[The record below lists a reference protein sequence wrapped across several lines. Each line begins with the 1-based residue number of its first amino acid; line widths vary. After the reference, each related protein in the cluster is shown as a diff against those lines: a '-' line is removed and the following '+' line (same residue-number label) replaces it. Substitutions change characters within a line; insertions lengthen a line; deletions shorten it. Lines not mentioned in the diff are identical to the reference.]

1 MKPGW
6 RISFRKD
13 RLLFFVIPVLVAAFF
28 LVVKLRTRFFVGQND
43 FWSLLFYARHLS
55 WSEKASL
62 YNGFYPIGYAL
73 LLRFFPYSYVIQL
86 ASLTNALFAGLL
98 GASVFGLVWSTRR
111 LGASI
116 FALLL
121 TVLFPLAFQYS
132 TYLVPDI
139 GSAALTAWAVF
150 LLFKSELDN
159 DHPSHST
166 NWQYGLAGIALG
178 AASLWRSHAIISS
191 LAIIVVYGL
200 IHRMPFR
207 RGYAILLVA
216 FFIVAGIQPIVN
228 LISGHGAFETAQKFN
243 LYKTFYG
250 IDWRTP
256 PSVETIQDFSVF
268 RALME
273 SPHSFISIYF
283 GRLIKLVVY
292 AFVPLLGFFL
302 VSGKAKKRFAIFAT
316 LVIVLYAL
324 PVAAGGSPRSPL
336 PLVGIFFGMLGLIL
350 ASLFRV
356 AQSHKN
362 RWLAVVIP
370 AAMGILVILL
380 IGFWA
385 KEDLRFVRKSA
396 STQISL
402 QAIQRILTNRG
413 LRSADQMFTDRYDIY
428 LPNVIPYYPRIA
440 GGWDQDWLW
449 GYKEEYPPL
458 PVQDSL
464 DTFLGA
470 CVAQGIRFLVL
481 SPDAGRLNDSFLYL
495 YESEVEWRGTDARLV
510 FVKKVGPLK
519 VFEVLLTP
527 E

>member
-1 MKPGW
+1 MKSGW
-6 RISFRKD
+6 PISVRKD
-13 RLLFFVIPVLVAAFF
+13 GLLFFLILTLVAAFF
-28 LVVKLRTRFFVGQND
+28 LVIKLRTRFFVGQND

-166 NWQYGLAGIALG
+166 NWQCGLAGIALG

-256 PSVETIQDFSVF
+256 PSVETIQDFFCFQGFDGVSARLYLHLLQSLDKTRGVCLCSITWLFSGVWQSQKTLCYFCYTGDCSV
-268 RALME
+268 
-273 SPHSFISIYF
+273 
-283 GRLIKLVVY
+283 
-292 AFVPLLGFFL
+292 
-302 VSGKAKKRFAIFAT
+302 RFAS
-316 LVIVLYAL
+316 
-324 PVAAGGSPRSPL
+324 GSR
-336 PLVGIFFGMLGLIL
+336 
-350 ASLFRV
+350 R
-356 AQSHKN
+356 Q
-362 RWLAVVIP
+362 
-370 AAMGILVILL
+370 
-380 IGFWA
+380 
-385 KEDLRFVRKSA
+385 
-396 STQISL
+396 
-402 QAIQRILTNRG
+402 
-413 LRSADQMFTDRYDIY
+413 
-428 LPNVIPYYPRIA
+428 
-440 GGWDQDWLW
+440 
-449 GYKEEYPPL
+449 PPL
-458 PVQDSL
+458 P
-464 DTFLGA
+464 FA
-470 CVAQGIRFLVL
+470 
-481 SPDAGRLNDSFLYL
+481 PDGNLLWNVRPDF
-495 YESEVEWRGTDARLV
+495 GV
-510 FVKKVGPLK
+510 FVSGGPR
-519 VFEVLLTP
+519 P
-527 E
+527 